1 MKTEGVQL
9 SRKPRSKFRLDRV
22 IEVALLSYDMSIILP
37 LSTLPAERLKAR
49 ADSGLFPWGDPDAA
63 KPLIE
68 EACEGSGGDP
78 EREAELILLALR
90 ENVPT
95 AIRRALDRNPDVR
108 MERCLRQVAE
118 YYGNLPHIASRANPA
133 EARWSVDTL
142 AAMAGLIPSSE
153 VGATAAMPKAPP
165 RPTPVSPPPP
175 SPLPTT
181 GASSSLTGA
190 SPPPAWAATQPVSS
204 LPPWV
209 QAPSGAAAPSAP
221 AASNATTSLPAPPGT
236 GIAAGMG
243 VASERGGTAPGAWP
257 PTPSSGGA
265 IGGRASFG
273 AGQSDYGD
281 LPPEVAQNKW
291 SWAGFLSGVF
301 WMCSHR
307 LVYPALIWLALFL
320 ISFVAKPIGNSVA
333 SIGHLCLA
341 IYLGVNGNRLA
352 WTHRQFDSVEQ
363 FRAVQKI
370 WVRVDLAFIV
380 LGVLGALIFGA
391 VLFPVFM
398 HAYNAAH
405 HGAPVSP

>member
-1 MKTEGVQL
+1 
-9 SRKPRSKFRLDRV
+9 
-22 IEVALLSYDMSIILP
+22 MSIILP

-49 ADSGLFPWGDPDAA
+49 SDSGLFPWGDPDAA
-63 KPLIE
+63 QPLIE

-142 AAMAGLIPSSE
+142 AAMASLIPSSE

-165 RPTPVSPPPP
+165 RPTPVS
-175 SPLPTT
+175 TT
-181 GASSSLTGA
+181 ADESSQNTGA
-190 SPPPAWAATQPVSS
+190 SPPPTWAATQEASS

-209 QAPSGAAAPSAP
+209 QASSGTAAAPVP
-221 AASNATTSLPAPPGT
+221 AAANATTSLPAPSGT
-236 GIAAGMG
+236 GIAAGAG
-243 VASERGGTAPGAWP
+243 VALERGGTAPGAWP
-257 PTPSSGGA
+257 PAPGA
-265 IGGRASFG
+265 GMGGRAGFG
-273 AGQSDYGD
+273 PVLSEYGD
-281 LPPEVAQNKW
+281 VPPEVAQNKW
-291 SWAGFLSGVF
+291 SWAGFLSGIF

-307 LVYPALIWLALFL
+307 LVYPALIWLAFFI
-320 ISFVAKPIGNSVA
+320 ISFVAKPIGNLVSL
-333 SIGHLCLA
+333 IGDLCLA

-352 WTHRQFDSVEQ
+352 WGHRKFESVQQFQ
-363 FRAVQKI
+363 TVQKI
-370 WVRVDLAFIV
+370 WVRVYLAFLV
-380 LGVLGALIFGA
+380 LGILGGVLFGA

-398 HAYNAAH
+398 HAYLAAR
-405 HGAPVSP
+405 HGAPSSP